1 MGLDG
6 DTTRLAIAVVL
17 FVLSVAGAGLTL
29 IKIFFGR
36 VFAAIKTLFEA
47 KEEFEKRMR
56 LLERNINRVEKTILV
71 MDPNQTQI
79 LKDHH

>member
-1 MGLDG
+1 MELD
-6 DTTRLAIAVVL
+6 ANIVK
-17 FVLSVAGAGLTL
+17 LSVAIIGFILGIAGLGLFL

-47 KEEFEKRMR
+47 KEAIEDRCR
-56 LLERNINRVEKTILV
+56 TLEQKINRVEKTILV

-79 LKDHH
+79 LKS